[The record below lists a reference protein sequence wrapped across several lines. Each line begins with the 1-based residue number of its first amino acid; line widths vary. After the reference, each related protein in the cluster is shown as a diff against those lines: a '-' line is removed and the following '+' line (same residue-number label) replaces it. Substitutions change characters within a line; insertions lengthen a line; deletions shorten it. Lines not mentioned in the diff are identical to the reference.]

1 MRALT
6 QWFDQRLGGWEFY
19 KKHLAYPL
27 PSDISFW
34 HLFGGLT
41 IGIIMIQV
49 VTGVYMLF
57 FFDTDPVE
65 AHQSIRDMCNNTAL
79 GALFRN
85 IHRWSCTIGVPFI
98 LIHMLHVMARK
109 AYKAPRVL
117 NWWTGLSLGFF
128 YILLLIT
135 GIIMPWDWRSYWELV
150 IWADWAHTI
159 PLLGDT
165 LKGIMLATFSH
176 GRNYWMHILIL
187 PVATL
192 GLIGVHIVLFRMRG
206 PTPRV

>member
-1 MRALT
+1 MRTLT
-6 QWFDQRLGGWEFY
+6 GWLDQRLGGWEFY
-19 KKHLAYPL
+19 RKHLAYPL
-27 PSDISFW
+27 PADISFW

-41 IGIIMIQV
+41 IGIILVQV
-49 VTGVYMLF
+49 VTGIYMLF

-85 IHRWSCTIGVPFI
+85 IHRWSATMGISFL

-109 AYKAPRVL
+109 AYKPPRAF
-117 NWWTGLSLGFF
+117 NWWTGLLLGFL

-159 PLLGDT
+159 PLAGDMIKGLMLGT
-165 LKGIMLATFSH
+165 YSH
-176 GRNYWMHILIL
+176 GGNYWMHILIL
-187 PVATL
+187 PLLTAV
-192 GLIGVHIVLFRMRG
+192 LIGIHIVLFRKHG